1 MKSRRTYN
9 KIFSLLYMSHYEG
22 DPSKRLMLEN
32 AIRMAHE
39 YYHIPQRDCIDVW
52 LDFFKQHEKVTG
64 R

>member
-1 MKSRRTYN
+1 
-9 KIFSLLYMSHYEG
+9 
-22 DPSKRLMLEN
+22 MLEN

-52 LDFFKQHEKVTG
+52 LDFFKRHEKDMG